1 LFSASVAQLR
11 FAISVAFGVRF
22 SPRSLARVLE
32 AIQVSEREFGPLT
45 PEAAETVMPPLYEPR
60 ELRRMQLTRIRR
72 LAASAVHETVHYE
85 QVFAKAGVSPRRLSW
100 EDFARLP
107 LTTKRQLRAAPE
119 AFVARSSSPVLA
131 VETTGTSGRPTR
143 VYFSSYDLA
152 VLRVLGAIGFSLGG
166 LITREDILVLATAPR
181 AVANLSIGPAAECVG
196 ATVQMTGMPDPLS
209 LLAALSADW
218 GLPGKRGRPTL
229 LAAYPSYLGALCE
242 AGLEAGYRHRDFG
255 LKRIFTGSELVTDGL
270 KQRLQNL
277 FGEVAVSETYALTET
292 LPFGGQ
298 ACSAGHLHFDGT
310 RGVLELLH
318 AVTGEPA
325 VEGEPARIVATPLPP
340 YRDSTLLLRYDT
352 EDVVDVLAVR
362 PECELRHL
370 PATSAIRG
378 KLSACVVLDGGEL
391 VCPREVAEALEASA
405 GVPLPARYT
414 LRGVGERV
422 AVEVV
427 VRDPDDAAVRR
438 KIAGRLI
445 DGGVPLSGV
454 RLVGDPGALRT
465 RPLLRSDLREPVFAS
480 ARVHNGEHRGRN

>member
-1 LFSASVAQLR
+1 V
-11 FAISVAFGVRF
+11 I
-22 SPRSLARVLE
+22 
-32 AIQVSEREFGPLT
+32 
-45 PEAAETVMPPLYEPR
+45 
-60 ELRRMQLTRIRR
+60 
-72 LAASAVHETVHYE
+72 
-85 QVFAKAGVSPRRLSW
+85 
-100 EDFARLP
+100 
-107 LTTKRQLRAAPE
+107 
-119 AFVARSSSPVLA
+119 
-131 VETTGTSGRPTR
+131 
-143 VYFSSYDLA
+143 
-152 VLRVLGAIGFSLGG
+152 
-166 LITREDILVLATAPR
+166 
-181 AVANLSIGPAAECVG
+181 
-196 ATVQMTGMPDPLS
+196 
-209 LLAALSADW
+209 
-218 GLPGKRGRPTL
+218 
-229 LAAYPSYLGALCE
+229 
-242 AGLEAGYRHRDFG
+242 
-255 LKRIFTGSELVTDGL
+255 
-270 KQRLQNL
+270 
-277 FGEVAVSETYALTET
+277 
-292 LPFGGQ
+292 
-298 ACSAGHLHFDGT
+298 
-310 RGVLELLH
+310 ELLH
-318 AVTGEPA
+318 PVTGEPA
-325 VEGEPARIVATPLPP
+325 VGGEPARIVATTLPP